1 MAAILKSLSL
11 ALLTDPCSQAST
23 SLASK
28 ANLHVGVLEP
38 KANEMTSVRRL
49 DVTCGDTELSTI
61 SKGDVRF
68 DYVPCTIG
76 REVGIVA
83 FDKFFRISLHCKLVP
98 VQTGEYVM
106 FYLSL
111 GCSLVKLCVMFVKI
125 RFYYRETQREWASPA
140 FKFNSGTFDYPM

>member
-1 MAAILKSLSL
+1 
-11 ALLTDPCSQAST
+11 
-23 SLASK
+23 
-28 ANLHVGVLEP
+28 
-38 KANEMTSVRRL
+38 MTSVRRL

-68 DYVPCTIG
+68 DYVPSTIG
-76 REVGIVA
+76 REAGIVA

-111 GCSLVKLCVMFVKI
+111 GCSLVKLCVMLVKI
-125 RFYYRETQREWASPA
+125 RFFYREP
-140 FKFNSGTFDYPM
+140 SGNGQVQHSSLTVVLLTIPCNFSLKQTERSVWKPVYKENIHVDIRDRKRIPDFDVKKNK